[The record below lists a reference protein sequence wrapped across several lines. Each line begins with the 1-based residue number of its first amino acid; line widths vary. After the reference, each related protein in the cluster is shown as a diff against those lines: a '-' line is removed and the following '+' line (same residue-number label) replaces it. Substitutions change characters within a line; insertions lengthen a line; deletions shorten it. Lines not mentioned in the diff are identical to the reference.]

1 MLEAKASTLMLEE
14 KLEDGTNWQLR
25 QMIVVKG
32 LAEKENEKRSD
43 TRHILA
49 KHVSKA
55 YQIHIK
61 KANVLSERVHW
72 GGGEGFKSSTGQ

>member
-43 TRHILA
+43 TRQILA

-55 YQIHIK
+55 YQINIK
-61 KANVLSERVHW
+61 KPTPYLRETSEEEVSKKKGKRDI
-72 GGGEGFKSSTGQ
+72 